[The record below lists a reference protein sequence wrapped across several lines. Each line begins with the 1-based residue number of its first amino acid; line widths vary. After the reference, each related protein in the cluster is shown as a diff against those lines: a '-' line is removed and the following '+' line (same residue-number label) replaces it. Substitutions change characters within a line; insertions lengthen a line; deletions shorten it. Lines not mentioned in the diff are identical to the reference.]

1 MNVNIIP
8 RVRHCIVAVDVR
20 YLWSRWQSAECT
32 AVQSMIMT
40 KQVVKRGWGWEDWC
54 WWCPLQTCPLRQG
67 RQLTSRLWT
76 WLSLR
81 APSYHHAWVLGTEM
95 IRSWCPVW
103 SPCPENVVSTTLL
116 YLDWNVFKQDWRDGD
131 RAQSTTGTYTEIPL
145 SSTELTIS
153 IPHKWCKVW
162 SSLKFIEIINKLI
175 HQPTTFQKAPYF
187 DCIFWLIV
195 TKNNFRLFDFF
206 LLIV

>member
-40 KQVVKRGWGWEDWC
+40 KQVGKGVGLGGVVLVVSSAVREAAH
-54 WWCPLQTCPLRQG
+54 LQTLN
-67 RQLTSRLWT
+67 LIELESSFISSRL
-76 WLSLR
+76 SPR
-81 APSYHHAWVLGTEM
+81 NCSSEM
-95 IRSWCPVW
+95 VRSWCPVW
-103 SPCPENVVSTTLL
+103 SPCPENVVSTTLM

-175 HQPTTFQKAPYF
+175 HQPTTFQKAHYF